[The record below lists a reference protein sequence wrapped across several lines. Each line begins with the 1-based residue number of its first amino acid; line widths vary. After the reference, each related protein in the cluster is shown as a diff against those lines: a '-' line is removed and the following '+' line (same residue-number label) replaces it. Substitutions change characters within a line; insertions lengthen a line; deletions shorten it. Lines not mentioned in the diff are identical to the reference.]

1 MIRSPGLQR
10 LLLVAAQKTDT
21 GIGRAF
27 HEMVRLIYLGPVL
40 QFLARVLRPKGI
52 SADKFDLIAR
62 HSSTSASDF
71 NAFMS
76 DLDLSVV
83 LPDDKIEYSFEVVQ
97 RFFYWKRKLPFIG
110 ELELYSRS
118 ELEELQKIFAEPNGV
133 YPAIRRVRKLSW
145 MENLL
150 PNAISEYHRF
160 KAERSISKILS
171 KEEIDYA
178 VHRSDYRVFFSEKV
192 QAWIGASVK
201 NVIANEANYGFES
214 LSAYTMVQSDYF
226 STKIWTSLSHVA
238 QPGEVSLPPAHA
250 WILVALTP
258 RASFDDPIINSVITR
273 LRADPA
279 VREQWTQISRIEVLV
294 YRAVLRAQESVTEG
308 EQNWLQGFI
317 DSWSV
322 AKEQL

>member
-10 LLLVAAQKTDT
+10 FLLVAAQKTDA
-21 GIGRAF
+21 GIGRVF
-27 HEMVRLIYLGPVL
+27 HEVVRLIYLGPVL
-40 QFLARVLRPKGI
+40 LFLSRVLRPKGI
-52 SADKFDLIAR
+52 SSDKFELIAR

-76 DLDLSVV
+76 DLDLSAV
-83 LPDDKIEYSFEVVQ
+83 LPDEMIEYSSEVVR

-118 ELEELQKIFAEPNGV
+118 ELEELQKTFIEPNGV
-133 YPAIRRVRKLSW
+133 YPSIRRVRKLSW

-150 PNAISEYHRF
+150 PNAVSEYHRF

-178 VHRSDYRVFFSEKV
+178 AHRTDYRILFSKRV
-192 QAWIGASVK
+192 QAWIDTSFK
-201 NVIANEANYGFES
+201 NAIANEANYGFES
-214 LSAYTMVQSDYF
+214 LSSYTMFQSDYF

-238 QPGEVSLPPAHA
+238 QPGEVSLSPAHA

-258 RASFDDPIINSVITR
+258 RASFDDPKINSVVTR
-273 LRADPA
+273 LRTEPT

-294 YRAVLRAQESVTEG
+294 YCAVLRAQESVTEG
-308 EQNWLQGFI
+308 ERNWLQGFI
-317 DSWSV
+317 DSWSLGK
-322 AKEQL
+322 APL